1 MEKLLELVA
10 GLKVGKEK
18 RESGNKKK
26 KNDPY
31 LKETWRNGVVTPFRL
46 TRISIWQSTT
56 FDYVATVINVN
67 KVFHHSRSPRASF
80 LIDCET

>member
-10 GLKVGKEK
+10 RLEAGKEK
-18 RESGNKKK
+18 RESTEIKK

-31 LKETWRNGVVTPFRL
+31 LKETWRNAVVTPFRL

-80 LIDCET
+80 LIDCKT

>member
-1 MEKLLELVA
+1 MLKLVA
-10 GLKVGKEK
+10 GLEMGNEK
-18 RESGNKKK
+18 RESTEIKR

-31 LKETWRNGVVTPFRL
+31 LKETWRNAVVTPFRL

-56 FDYVATVINVN
+56 FDYVATIINVN

-80 LIDCET
+80 LIDCKT

>member
-1 MEKLLELVA
+1 MLKLVA
-10 GLKVGKEK
+10 GLEMGNEK
-18 RESGNKKK
+18 RESTEIKR

-46 TRISIWQSTT
+46 TRISIWQSST

-80 LIDCET
+80 LIDCKT

>member
-1 MEKLLELVA
+1 MLELVA
-10 GLKVGKEK
+10 RLEVGKEK
-18 RESGNKKK
+18 RESTEIKR

-31 LKETWRNGVVTPFRL
+31 LKETWRNAVVTPFRL

-80 LIDCET
+80 LIDCKT

>member
-1 MEKLLELVA
+1 MELVA
-10 GLKVGKEK
+10 RLEVGKEK

-31 LKETWRNGVVTPFRL
+31 LKETWRNAVVTPFRL

-80 LIDCET
+80 LIDCKT